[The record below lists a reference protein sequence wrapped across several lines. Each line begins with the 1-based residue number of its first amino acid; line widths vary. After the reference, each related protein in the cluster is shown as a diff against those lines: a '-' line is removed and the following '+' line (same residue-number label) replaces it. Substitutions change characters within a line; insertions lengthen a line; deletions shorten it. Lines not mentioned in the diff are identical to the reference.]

1 MNVFSL
7 ESFPPYSMYT
17 CTFMQCLFLTLQRFR
32 GYFGV
37 NKVGS
42 SYKEAFE
49 MGQDLPA
56 GHPELQSGYPITEHS
71 TWPQPENGEDPTP
84 YQEFHKF
91 MAEFHAVLVR
101 TCTEFVRL
109 ICLGLSMNETF
120 FECLYSPWTLS
131 TLRFINYPVHDFE
144 LPNDAFDTDGKLVS
158 TARHTDTSIVT
169 LLCTFD
175 YEGLQVRK

>member
-1 MNVFSL
+1 MFQL
-7 ESFPPYSMYT
+7 
-17 CTFMQCLFLTLQRFR
+17 FR

-49 MGQDLPA
+49 MGQDMPLDD
-56 GHPELQSGYPITEHS
+56 PELESGYPITENS
-71 TWPQPENGEDPTP
+71 VWPEPDHGEDPKA
-84 YQEFHKF
+84 YVEFQKF
-91 MAEFHAVLVR
+91 MTNYQAVLVN

-109 ICLGLSMNETF
+109 ICLGLDMNETF
-120 FECLYSPWTLS
+120 FECLYSPRTLS
-131 TLRFINYPVHDFE
+131 TLRLINYPVHDFD
-144 LPNDAFDTDGKLVS
+144 LPADAFDTDGKLVS

-175 YEGLQVRK
+175 YEGLQVTAYSL